1 MNQQEVEA
9 RASLIAADRIV
20 FKFGSRV
27 LVNRSGRPDVRSIKS
42 IVRELAKVRR
52 EGREIVMVTSG
63 AIASGVES
71 LGLPKRPSDI
81 SGLQMAAAVG
91 QVRLISRYEE
101 LFAHE
106 GMKIAQVLLTHDD
119 LRNRSRHLNARNTML
134 RLLKEGVI
142 PIVNENDVVA
152 SDEIKF
158 GDNDVLAS
166 LVSIL
171 IDADLLV
178 LLSSTDGLREAAPG
192 GRTKRVSFLP
202 DITEETLA
210 LANSKTTEFSSGG
223 MLSKL
228 QSARTFAKTG
238 GTIVIAD
245 GRQPGVIPGV
255 LKGADTGT
263 LIRGGKKSLKNRKEW
278 IAFFSRP
285 GASII
290 VDAGAEQAI
299 RHRGKSLLPIGIRE
313 VEGTFDKGSIVNIR
327 NEQKKII
334 ARGLVSF
341 SSDEVRRVKGKK
353 TSEMLSIL
361 GPLED
366 REIVHRD
373 NLVLIG

>member
-1 MNQQEVEA
+1 MNQQEREA
-9 RASLIAADRIV
+9 RASLIAANRIV

-27 LVNRSGRPDVRSIKS
+27 LVNRSGRPDIRSIKG
-42 IVRELAKVRR
+42 IVKELARVRR

-71 LGLPKRPSDI
+71 LGLSRRPSDI

-101 LFAHE
+101 LFAQE
-106 GMKIAQVLLTHDD
+106 GLKIAQVLLTHDD
-119 LRNRSRHLNARNTML
+119 LRNRSRHLNSRNTML
-134 RLLKEGVI
+134 RLLKEGII

-178 LLSSTDGLREAAPG
+178 LLSSTDGLREATSG
-192 GRTKRVSFLP
+192 GRTKRVPFLP
-202 DITEETLA
+202 AVTDETLA
-210 LANSKTTEFSSGG
+210 LANSKISEFSTGG
-223 MLSKL
+223 MFSKL
-228 QSARTFAKTG
+228 QSAQTFARTG

-245 GRQPGVIPGV
+245 GRKAGAISGI
-255 LKGADTGT
+255 LKGTDTGT
-263 LIRGGKKSLKNRKEW
+263 LICGEKKSIRNRKEW

-299 RHRGKSLLPIGIRE
+299 RYRGKSLLPIGIRE